1 MYALTNSLV
10 YGVPILLS
18 IMNYIAKVVLS
29 KMSHL
34 EKKSSIANQKY
45 SAAINIMLITFL
57 NIGVMVLLV
66 NLSI

>member
-34 EKKSSIANQKY
+34 EKKSSIAN
-45 SAAINIMLITFL
+45 
-57 NIGVMVLLV
+57 
-66 NLSI
+66 